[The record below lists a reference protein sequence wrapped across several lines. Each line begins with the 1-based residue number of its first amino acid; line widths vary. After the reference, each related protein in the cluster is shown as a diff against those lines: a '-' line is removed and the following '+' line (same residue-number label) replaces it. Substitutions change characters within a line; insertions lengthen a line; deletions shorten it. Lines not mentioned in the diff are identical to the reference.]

1 MSNYQNLDSTKQSN
15 AAFIVRHKNCLVELS
30 DVQYLMCYDQLGN
43 VGIIT
48 PAIIEQHATRCA
60 FSRIPQSSIMRN
72 FVSKE
77 GDVTSD
83 NLAIRKKEGETKAT
97 NEKQATPTPQQEI
110 SDWMDLKQV
119 CDYFKL
125 PKNSIKDRQ
134 WRRKHGFP
142 CITRPYEKLR
152 FHRIEVEK
160 WMEKQGKC

>member
-30 DVQYLMCYDQLGN
+30 DVQYLTCYDQLGN

-48 PAIIEQHATRCA
+48 PAIIEQHAAGCA
-60 FSRIPQSSIMRN
+60 LSRIPQSSIMRN

-77 GDVTSD
+77 GDVTSE
-83 NLAIRKKEGETKAT
+83 NLPIRKKEGETK
-97 NEKQATPTPQQEI
+97 ATPTPQQEI

-125 PKNSIKDRQ
+125 PYNNVKS
-134 WRRKHGFP
+134 RKW
-142 CITRPYEKLR
+142 
-152 FHRIEVEK
+152 RIEHNFPISTAPYDKVIVNRIAVEE
-160 WMEKQGKC
+160 WMKTYYI